1 VCDIII
7 SDTIWPAAKPYYNTT
22 TTPLERKNECPR
34 VEYPPWV
41 LTHCHQPT
49 PLYPLGSKGYI
60 ATLMIRSIITG
71 RYLPKPPPL
80 FPPSTVVVVICSIEW
95 SERGSCHSSTADPP
109 ILIYTHW
116 INHLKKN
123 IEYRSSKLVNTRGY
137 IIIADEKWGT

>member
-49 PLYPLGSKGYI
+49 P
-60 ATLMIRSIITG
+60 
-71 RYLPKPPPL
+71 
-80 FPPSTVVVVICSIEW
+80 ST
-95 SERGSCHSSTADPP
+95 
-109 ILIYTHW
+109 
-116 INHLKKN
+116 HLAAKA
-123 IEYRSSKLVNTRGY
+123 I
-137 IIIADEKWGT
+137 

>member
-1 VCDIII
+1 VCATSLSPTR
-7 SDTIWPAAKPYYNTT
+7 SDQRPNRITT
-22 TTPLERKNECPR
+22 PPPPPLERKNECPR

-95 SERGSCHSSTADPP
+95 SERGSCHSSTADPS

-116 INHLKKN
+116 INHLKKH
-123 IEYRSSKLVNTRGY
+123 RVP
-137 IIIADEKWGT
+137 